1 VTAPPP
7 HPPTEAEALAAAR
20 AAFPGCVTVGEA
32 IRLWRQ
38 RPSAERPGLL
48 EVVRPALGWAF
59 VAWGA
64 RAAPLGIVELHAGG
78 GGRALA
84 VEGRPWL
91 MHAIHLALAQ
101 LALPDLH
108 AAYLVALE
116 ARPGTG
122 MDRAFVAD
130 FLHHELVV
138 PLAEGAGVTPGEEFA
153 AWVCGAME

>member
-1 VTAPPP
+1 MTAPP
-7 HPPTEAEALAAAR
+7 PPTEAEALEAAR
-20 AAFPGCVTVGEA
+20 AAFPGALMVGEA
-32 IRLWRQ
+32 VRIWRQ
-38 RPSAERPGLL
+38 RPSAEQPGLL

-64 RAAPLGIVELHAGG
+64 RAAPLGIVELHADGG
-78 GGRALA
+78 RRALA

-91 MHAIHLALAQ
+91 ARGIHLALAQ
-101 LALPDLH
+101 FALPDLH
-108 AAYLVALE
+108 VACLVAFE
-116 ARPGTG
+116 APAGTG

-153 AWVCGAME
+153 AWCAG